1 MSSMKGGNSRTNGSD
16 LDKNN
21 IIKTTFDTLTDE
33 GRKALEAYHADPDKL
48 FYSRYEVTRLGAVLM
63 DASLITIRK
72 AEVTPEVRPKPPLSL
87 DDVQSI
93 INSVLERQAKVTD
106 ELLCRLIEK

>member
-1 MSSMKGGNSRTNGSD
+1 MSSMKGVNSHTNGSN

-33 GRKALEAYHADPDKL
+33 GRKALEAYHADPEKL
-48 FYSRYEVTRLGAVLM
+48 FYSRYEVTRLGAVLK
-63 DASLITIRK
+63 DA
-72 AEVTPEVRPKPPLSL
+72 PEVRPKPPLSL
-87 DDVQSI
+87 DDVQSM